1 MAVGAVKKVHGYEND
16 IKVFSLLGEWKN
28 ASRSSPGHISGL
40 KCLLKEKDGKIC
52 TIKHWEW
59 AQSV

>member
-52 TIKHWEW
+52 TIKH
-59 AQSV
+59 